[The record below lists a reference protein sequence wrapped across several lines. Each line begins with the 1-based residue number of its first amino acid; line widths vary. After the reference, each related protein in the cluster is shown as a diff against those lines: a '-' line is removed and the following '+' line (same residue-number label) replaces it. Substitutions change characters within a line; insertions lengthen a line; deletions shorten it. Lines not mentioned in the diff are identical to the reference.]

1 VTIERSAEIEAVV
14 RRFLASRIEND
25 MEAMRSLHSGS
36 EYLRLIGGDEWQ
48 WFQGA
53 EAVLPT
59 GGGSGP
65 GEDDGGFGGNR
76 GSEFQVVDS
85 EILRLEAY
93 EEGNVGWA
101 AVEQKRTLVGG
112 HQLLLRITFVFH
124 LEFSVW
130 KAIQIHFS
138 VPVSDEAFLDVG
150 LNRTLSDLL
159 TSLPDGTD
167 AAAEGAPVTTVT
179 MLFTDVVDSTRL
191 SQSVGDAAWAS
202 RIAGHFER
210 EKSAVE
216 SAGGSVVKTLGDG
229 GMYVFPS
236 ATSALQAAAEIQVVL
251 AGAADDFSVR
261 MGIHTGDV
269 FRSQQ
274 DLLGVTVNK
283 AARVAAAADGGQ
295 ILVSSATA
303 DMVNPSDFTFGTP
316 ITAHLKGIEATQT
329 LLPFIWR

>member
-1 VTIERSAEIEAVV
+1 MTVKRSAEIEAVV
-14 RRFLASRIEND
+14 RRFLASRIAND

-36 EYLRLIGGDEWQ
+36 DFLRLIGSDEWQ
-48 WFQGA
+48 WYQGG

-59 GGGSGP
+59 GGGSRP
-65 GEDDGGFGGNR
+65 GEGEGGFKGNR

-93 EEGNVGWA
+93 EEENVGWA
-101 AVEQKRTLVGG
+101 AVEQRRTLVGG
-112 HQLLLRITFVFH
+112 QQVVLRITFVFR
-124 LEFSVW
+124 LESSVW

-138 VPVSDEAFLDVG
+138 VPVSDEEFLDVG

-159 TSLPDGTD
+159 TSLPDETD
-167 AAAEGAPVTTVT
+167 VAAQGAPVTTVT

-191 SQSVGDAAWAS
+191 SRSVGDAAWAV

-210 EKSAVE
+210 ERAAVE
-216 SAGGSVVKTLGDG
+216 GAGGSVVKTLGDG
-229 GMYVFPS
+229 GMYAFPS
-236 ATSALQAAAEIQVVL
+236 ATSALRAAADIQIAL
-251 AGAADDFSVR
+251 TGAADDFSVR

-269 FRSQQ
+269 VRNRQ

-303 DMVNPSDFTFGTP
+303 DMVNPSEFTFGAP

-329 LLPFIWR
+329 LVPFTWR